1 MATLYNRYPTKEEVA
16 LLVETRNKLGECLK
30 VFENTVW
37 GDTPDLLNRFGDLH
51 YRLNGFMGSFGIMI
65 PEEPEDEEWLCDC
78 DVGDDRRSKWLDKP
92 CSNCN
97 PNEYERMSR

>member
-1 MATLYNRYPTKEEVA
+1 MSLGDVPMGKEVNRMATLRYPTK
-16 LLVETRNKLGECLK
+16 
-30 VFENTVW
+30 
-37 GDTPDLLNRFGDLH
+37 
-51 YRLNGFMGSFGIMI
+51 